1 MSLLLLSKCDSS
13 DDRNLSLAEVIEIK
27 LHLLSLFSDRTT
39 YEGFD
44 KSKTLREQERIK
56 YVKPIEVC
64 TKKKPRMITCGAKK
78 TVDSGFWLGDFFAK
92 VNELKELMKDQRII

>member
-1 MSLLLLSKCDSS
+1 MLLSKCDSS

-44 KSKTLREQERIK
+44 IPIKNSEKTEKNEECKAHRSVHNK
-56 YVKPIEVC
+56 NKDDNTYVGLKRRKIQV
-64 TKKKPRMITCGAKK
+64 
-78 TVDSGFWLGDFFAK
+78 SGYKADFFF
-92 VNELKELMKDQRII
+92 QS

>member
-1 MSLLLLSKCDSS
+1 MSLLLSKCDSS

-44 KSKTLREQERIK
+44 ISKTLRKQKRMK
-56 YVKPIEVC
+56 NVKPIEVC
-64 TKKKPRMITCGAKK
+64 TIKTRMIISTYVGLKRRK
-78 TVDSGFWLGDFFAK
+78 IQVSGYKASFFFQK
-92 VNELKELMKDQRII
+92 